1 MNYYK
6 KNASK
11 SFFFSQD
18 SKETYLLIF
27 EYVLRKVKSWI
38 EKKHSINTIY
48 I

>member
-1 MNYYK
+1 MNYDK
-6 KNASK
+6 KMQAK
-11 SFFFSQD
+11 VFFSQD